1 MKHNNDE
8 LSKYTHI
15 YIYIHKNKYINEQ
28 TYMYTTMII
37 IAMIAVMTKELAW
50 VIQIFS
56 FSKEKIQ

>member
-37 IAMIAVMTKELAW
+37 IAMITVMTKELAC

>member
-8 LSKYTHI
+8 LSKYTH
-15 YIYIHKNKYINEQ
+15 IYIHKNKYINEQ